1 MSHFSSNGLSRRQ
14 MLFRAANGFGGL
26 ALSYL
31 ATRDSAAA
39 ASATSR
45 VINPMAVLPPHFT
58 PRAKSVIFLYM
69 DGGPSQMDT
78 FDPKPRLIAEH
89 GKPLP
94 MKIPDTQFND
104 NGNIMGS
111 PWAFHQYGQSG
122 LPVSDLF
129 PNVATCA
136 DDLAVIRSMVSD
148 HSEHTAANYLLHT
161 GFGQQG
167 RPSMGSWVTYGLGSE
182 NQNLPGFVVLDS
194 GLIPAGG
201 MDNFGA
207 GFLPAAYQGT
217 LFRRGQNPIA
227 NIEAHEAAPD
237 IQTEKLALL
246 KTLNRGVLDRQGTVS
261 ELDAAVSNYELA
273 FRMQSAVPDL
283 ADIRGESQA
292 TLELYGIND
301 KATENYGRQC
311 LLARRLVERGVRFV
325 QAITPLI
332 KGTDRWDQHGK
343 LVQGHTDNAKATDKP
358 IAGLLKDLKARGLL
372 SETLV
377 VWGGEFGR
385 TPMSQGKDGRD
396 HNPFGYT
403 MWMAGGGVKGGTVYG
418 ATDEYGYFVVENKV
432 HVHDLH
438 ATILHLLGM
447 DHKQLTYRFSGRD
460 MRLTDVYGEVV
471 KPLIA

>member
-1 MSHFSSNGLSRRQ
+1 MKHFSSNALSRRQ

-26 ALSYL
+26 AFSYL
-31 ATRDSAAA
+31 AMRDSAAA
-39 ASATSR
+39 APVDSR
-45 VINPMAVLPPHFT
+45 VINPMSVLPPHFT

-78 FDPKPRLIAEH
+78 FDPKPRLLAEH

-246 KTLNRGVLDRQGTVS
+246 KKLNRGVLDRQGTVS

-292 TLELYGIND
+292 TLELYGINE

-403 MWMAGGGVKGGTVYG
+403 MWMAGGGVKGGTAYG
-418 ATDEYGYFVVENKV
+418 GTDEYGYFVVENKV

>member
-1 MSHFSSNGLSRRQ
+1 M
-14 MLFRAANGFGGL
+14 
-26 ALSYL
+26 
-31 ATRDSAAA
+31 
-39 ASATSR
+39 
-45 VINPMAVLPPHFT
+45 
-58 PRAKSVIFLYM
+58 
-69 DGGPSQMDT
+69 
-78 FDPKPRLIAEH
+78 
-89 GKPLP
+89 
-94 MKIPDTQFND
+94 
-104 NGNIMGS
+104 
-111 PWAFHQYGQSG
+111 
-122 LPVSDLF
+122 
-129 PNVATCA
+129 
-136 DDLAVIRSMVSD
+136 
-148 HSEHTAANYLLHT
+148 
-161 GFGQQG
+161 
-167 RPSMGSWVTYGLGSE
+167 
-182 NQNLPGFVVLDS
+182 
-194 GLIPAGG
+194 
-201 MDNFGA
+201 
-207 GFLPAAYQGT
+207 PAAYQGT

-246 KTLNRGVLDRQGTVS
+246 KRLNRGVLDRQGTVS

-301 KATENYGRQC
+301 KATETYGRQC

-438 ATILHLLGM
+438 ATILYLLGM